1 MGIIAGAL
9 LGAVAGAIK
18 YFLIWRPALKE
29 KDSEK
34 ANKGVLHR
42 LGIGYFINV
51 ATLLAVFFLRKSL
64 PFSFEATAISAAIV
78 LSITARLC
86 PMTEILKQSDR
97 A

>member
-1 MGIIAGAL
+1 MTKTSRP
-9 LGAVAGAIK
+9 IK

-51 ATLLAVFFLRKSL
+51 ATLLDKIIQNHSIGIINFFKDNLREVFVCKKNPGLTFFVVFYHIFKNLDFIR
-64 PFSFEATAISAAIV
+64 V
-78 LSITARLC
+78 
-86 PMTEILKQSDR
+86 
-97 A
+97 